1 MKLLFKQRIFSWFDS
16 YDIYDEEQQPRY
28 HVKGVM
34 SLGHR
39 LQIYDRDG
47 NMLGEIKEKAF
58 SFLPTFTMYIDGEE
72 VGTIQKELT
81 FLRPKF
87 HLTCNDWEVDGNVM
101 EWDYAVVSQSG
112 HIMDVHKEL
121 FQLSDTYTMDI
132 VHEKDALLCLMI
144 VLAID
149 AAKCS
154 QGE

>member
-1 MKLLFKQRIFSWFDS
+1 
-16 YDIYDEEQQPRY
+16 
-28 HVKGVM
+28 
-34 SLGHR
+34 
-39 LQIYDRDG
+39 
-47 NMLGEIKEKAF
+47 
-58 SFLPTFTMYIDGEE
+58 
-72 VGTIQKELT
+72 
-81 FLRPKF
+81 
-87 HLTCNDWEVDGNVM
+87 M
-101 EWDYAVVSQSG
+101 ETDMEGLCCVCQSG